1 MVKANNALSASQWA
15 RGSHVCTKLKYPFRS
30 DLMASI
36 LVLVKTFL
44 PVESLE
50 PRRMAL
56 AISTVAAAAVAA
68 AAAAASSWR
77 WRRRTTPLLTITY
90 HDTSGAV

>member
-1 MVKANNALSASQWA
+1 MGEGKS
-15 RGSHVCTKLKYPFRS
+15 CTKLKYPRSS

-50 PRRMAL
+50 PRRRAL
-56 AISTVAAAAVAA
+56 AISTVVAA
-68 AAAAASSWR
+68 AAAAAVAASSW
-77 WRRRTTPLLTITY
+77 W
-90 HDTSGAV
+90 

>member
-1 MVKANNALSASQWA
+1 MGEGKSS
-15 RGSHVCTKLKYPFRS
+15 TKLKYPRPRSS

-68 AAAAASSWR
+68 VAAAASSWR
-77 WRRRTTPLLTITY
+77 WRRTTPLLTITY

>member
-1 MVKANNALSASQWA
+1 
-15 RGSHVCTKLKYPFRS
+15 
-30 DLMASI
+30 MASV

-50 PRRMAL
+50 PRRRAL
-56 AISTVAAAAVAA
+56 AISTVAAAAAA
-68 AAAAASSWR
+68 AAVVAAAASSWR

>member
-1 MVKANNALSASQWA
+1 
-15 RGSHVCTKLKYPFRS
+15 
-30 DLMASI
+30 MASI

-50 PRRMAL
+50 PRPKAL
-56 AISTVAAAAVAA
+56 AISTVVVAAAAV
-68 AAAAASSWR
+68 AAAASSWR

-90 HDTSGAV
+90 HDTSGSGAV

>member
-1 MVKANNALSASQWA
+1 
-15 RGSHVCTKLKYPFRS
+15 
-30 DLMASI
+30 MASI

-50 PRRMAL
+50 PRRRAL
-56 AISTVAAAAVAA
+56 AISTVAAAAAAVA

-90 HDTSGAV
+90 HDTSGDV